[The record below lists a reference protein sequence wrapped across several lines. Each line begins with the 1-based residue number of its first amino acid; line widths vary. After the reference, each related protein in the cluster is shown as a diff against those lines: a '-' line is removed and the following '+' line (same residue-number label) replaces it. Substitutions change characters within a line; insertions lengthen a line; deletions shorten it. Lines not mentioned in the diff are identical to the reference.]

1 VATGHE
7 EGAALIGHDDRVAP
21 TAAEELA
28 QRLMR
33 PFQLFARQEVAGGIV
48 LFLFTIVA
56 LVWANSP
63 WAGVYEHLLHE
74 PFSVALGD
82 WRLSYDLHH
91 WINDGLMAVFF
102 FVVGLEIKREML
114 VGELAEPRKA
124 LLPIGAAVGGMLAPA
139 AIYLAFNAGQP
150 SARGWGIPMATDIA
164 FAIGVLA
171 LLGRGIPEAL
181 KIFLVA
187 LAIVDDL
194 GAVLVIAVFYTAS
207 LNWSGLGLAAVFLA
221 ALVLANRAGFRHAV
235 VYLGL
240 GIGLWYGFLISG
252 IHATLAGVIAAFT
265 VPARTRLATDRLAPV
280 VRRAAERLEAL
291 DQSGAE
297 EMDAR
302 RFAAVGLLRRVA
314 EEGKTPLQRFEHML
328 HPWVAFVVMPIF
340 ALFNAG
346 VALDREAVGAVFE
359 PLPLGI
365 AAGLAVGKQLGVFG
379 ATYLLVRTG
388 AASLPQGV
396 GWGHMYGVACL
407 AGIGF
412 TMSLFIGSL
421 AFPDAAEQSQ
431 AKIGVLLG
439 SILSGLGGA
448 VILSAARSKGAEGV
462 GTQRR
467 PDYS

>member
-1 VATGHE
+1 MAVGHDD
-7 EGAALIGHDDRVAP
+7 GPALIEHDDRVAP

-28 QRLMR
+28 QRLLR
-33 PFQLFARQEVAGGIV
+33 PFQLFARQAVAGGIV

-74 PFSVALGD
+74 PLSIALGD

-139 AIYLAFNAGQP
+139 AVYLTFNAGLP
-150 SARGWGIPMATDIA
+150 TARGWGIPMATDIA
-164 FAIGVLA
+164 FALGVLA
-171 LLGRGIPEAL
+171 LLGRGVPEAL
-181 KIFLVA
+181 KVFLVA

-194 GAVLVIAVFYTAS
+194 GAVLVIALFYTTS
-207 LNWSGLGLAAVFLA
+207 LNWSGLGLAALFLV
-221 ALVLANRAGFRHAV
+221 ALVVANRAGFRHALI
-235 VYLGL
+235 YLGL

-252 IHATLAGVIAAFT
+252 VHATLAGVIAAFT
-265 VPARTRLATDRLAPV
+265 VPARTRLATHRLAPV

-291 DQSGAE
+291 DESGAE

-314 EEGKTPLQRFEHML
+314 EEGKTPLHRFEQML

-340 ALFNAG
+340 AFFNAG
-346 VALDREAVGAVFE
+346 VGLDRGALGAALE

-365 AAGLAVGKQLGVFG
+365 AAGLVVGKQAGVFG

-388 AASLPQGV
+388 AARLPQGV
-396 GWGHMYGVACL
+396 GWGHLYGVAWL
-407 AGIGF
+407 SGIGF

-421 AFPDAAEQSQ
+421 AFSDVALQGQ

-448 VILSAARSKGAEGV
+448 VILSRVRSKETVV
-462 GTQRR
+462 G
-467 PDYS
+467 PVG